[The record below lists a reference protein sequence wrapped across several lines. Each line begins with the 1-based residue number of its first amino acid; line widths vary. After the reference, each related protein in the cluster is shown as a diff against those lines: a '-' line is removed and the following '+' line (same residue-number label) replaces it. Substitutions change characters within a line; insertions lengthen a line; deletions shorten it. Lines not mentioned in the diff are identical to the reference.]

1 MASRPCPEIF
11 MDIKT
16 RRFTQVQNQD
26 LVMSTKAAS
35 RAMAHQGEW
44 DEYFGPN
51 ITSVVPNVEDLG
63 TDTPVNVWEKGSK
76 KNVSN
81 SSFMDMASSSIQNKK
96 NERKVQK
103 KKYRLKR
110 MICQRI

>member
-1 MASRPCPEIF
+1 

-16 RRFTQVQNQD
+16 HRFTQVQNQD

-35 RAMAHQGEW
+35 RAVAHQGEW

-81 SSFMDMASSSIQNKK
+81 SSFMDMASSSVQNKK
-96 NERKVQK
+96 NESKG
-103 KKYRLKR
+103 
-110 MICQRI
+110 QREEVSVSKG

>member
-1 MASRPCPEIF
+1 

-16 RRFTQVQNQD
+16 HRFTQVQNQD

-51 ITSVVPNVEDLG
+51 ITSLFLMLRSWNRYTCKCMG
-63 TDTPVNVWEKGSK
+63 KGSK

-103 KKYRLKR
+103 EEVCLKR